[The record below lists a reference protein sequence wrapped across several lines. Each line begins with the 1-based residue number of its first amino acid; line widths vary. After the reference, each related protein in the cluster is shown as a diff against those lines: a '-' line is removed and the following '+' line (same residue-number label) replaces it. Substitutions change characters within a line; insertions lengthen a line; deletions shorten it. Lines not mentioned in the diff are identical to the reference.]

1 MSAEKNRIEAQS
13 AAPAGAAAAATPID
27 DLAFVADVPVKLH
40 VELGEATLSIAEL
53 MRCGNGSVI
62 TLDKRIGEPFL
73 ITLNGRPV
81 AEGEVVED
89 GANLG
94 IRITNV
100 LAGGISKETMGQQ

>member
-1 MSAEKNRIEAQS
+1 MAEDKAKAQQK
-13 AAPAGAAAAATPID
+13 AAAAEEAALPAQTGP
-27 DLAFVADVPVKLH
+27 DLGDLKFVSDVPVKLH
-40 VELGEATLSIAEL
+40 VELGQATLSIGEL
-53 MRCGNGSVI
+53 MGCGAGSVI

-100 LAGGISKETMGQQ
+100 LHGNDITA